1 MRALLMSL
9 TLLLLGAACGG
20 GESKTYDTYQACFDD
35 VLKQGKTNVETIV
48 ECCIDKEIGGM
59 KGPLCGADEPACI
72 NFLTSNIRQ
81 TDADITVKQQ
91 ACQSYVVEK
100 AMQ

>member
-1 MRALLMSL
+1 MVFVVVV
-9 TLLLLGAACGG
+9 AACGSD
-20 GESKTYDTYQACFDD
+20 SKKKYDTYQACFDD
-35 VLKQGKTNVETIV
+35 VIKQDKTNVQTIV

-59 KGPLCGADEPACI
+59 KGPLCGADEPECI
-72 NFLTSNIRQ
+72 NYLTNNIKQ

-91 ACQSYVVEK
+91 ACQAYVAEK